1 MHLPES
7 VFGRARA
14 LGRGGAKGEGLGN
27 PKLRIRQQAG
37 MICATCAQTEPKE
50 LQRPRGDL
58 LFKAPRGG
66 EGRCLVFPCCG
77 WQTVIA
83 SAVRSAGFWL
93 QRWRKSIC
101 ATNILESP
109 QGCQYPRGVLLYLLC
124 AAHKLRQVSV
134 NALRE
139 AALVSPTSSS
149 MELRSPAIQH
159 RCRGL
164 VAHVCQAELGRR
176 SATRNAN

>member
-1 MHLPES
+1 MPRLS
-7 VFGRARA
+7 VLWLADSHCKRRTF
-14 LGRGGAKGEGLGN
+14 
-27 PKLRIRQQAG
+27 
-37 MICATCAQTEPKE
+37 CW
-50 LQRPRGDL
+50 L
-58 LFKAPRGG
+58 LAA
-66 EGRCLVFPCCG
+66 EAAEVNL
-77 WQTVIA
+77 A
-83 SAVRSAGFWL
+83 
-93 QRWRKSIC
+93 
-101 ATNILESP
+101 NILECP